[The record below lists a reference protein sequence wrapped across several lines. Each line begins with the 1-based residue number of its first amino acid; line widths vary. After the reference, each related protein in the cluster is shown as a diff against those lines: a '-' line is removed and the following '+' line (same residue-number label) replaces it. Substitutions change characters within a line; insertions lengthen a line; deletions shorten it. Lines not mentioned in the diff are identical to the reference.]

1 MHQRGD
7 FSKCDKVTT
16 NVADLFAPVEC
27 TGHPYT
33 LLIEGAPGIG
43 KTVLAKEIVFRWAN
57 GILLKSERLVFL
69 IYLRDPKTKKIY
81 NFESLLHY
89 YINYPKISKSIE
101 QYIGS
106 TSGKGVTLVFDGYD
120 EYPERLRNNSYLSDV
135 INHKVLELHSCNI
148 IITSRPS
155 ASACLH
161 NYIDL
166 RVEILGFTKEHR
178 KSYIVHALKDNPN
191 AIQDLLE
198 YLESNYSV
206 DAYCHVPLSMAV
218 LVFLYKDSGYDKTE
232 LPTTQTAINYKFVRI
247 IIRRFI
253 RRFQD
258 EPLNISTFSEVPK
271 PYKQILLEI
280 SELAFKALQED
291 NIVFSANEI
300 RDFCPS
306 LVKDTKYRNGLD
318 LLKAVEYF
326 NSEEIADELSFNFL
340 HFSVQELLAAY
351 HISLMSETNQIKVL
365 KNTFWNS
372 RYFNTWIMYVA
383 LTKDQ
388 PFAFRHFLSGNKLRL
403 STKFSKWWT
412 GNAYIGISKN
422 MKESKIK
429 RLHLFQ
435 CFTEAGNNDM
445 CKYIG
450 NLLQDGTIDL
460 SGQTLSAIELYTLS
474 SFFARCIHKQW
485 SLLDLSNCYLDDENF
500 GRFYKS
506 YASLTKSTVYINTVN
521 LSSNAFTEVSASQ
534 IANLILNFNVKKIVF
549 SSNQI
554 KDIGIDQATFV
565 ALLEHPNLSQ
575 SRFIEIQDENQVNLV
590 LYKKGLSKSIASE
603 FFMLCY
609 CTIEAYEDVCLH
621 IKNNNSFLEML
632 INASSVSIFKT
643 MLHSLVNKM
652 IVISTNFKLYVKT
665 VNSTNEEI
673 NSIVTSLAS
682 NVPLAV
688 RIGESCLP
696 LHLCNAYNGNK
707 MFSNVGTFLFHGK
720 FSIKTVHSMFSLFL
734 GENDLNQIYLNGIT
748 LDDSFIDYV
757 SPKCTSLNSLQLV
770 NCYIH
775 DITIP
780 NAVANVLSQVL
791 SNTKFLQ
798 HLNLSGCRLKTEHMK
813 IILEALKQVVSIIT
827 ISLSNNNLAKSVFDV
842 LAFVITCNR
851 QLNSIELSNCDL
863 RESGIV
869 SITKALENCTDLQSL
884 DLSNNVIGDNS
895 AVNIAILIEKCQ
907 SLQDLRL
914 QSCQLHYAGIQTIV
928 EVMVK
933 KTCLYCIDLSDN
945 AISDENSVLI
955 ASVIANNKNL
965 QKIYLSNCK
974 LQSIGCQQLL
984 QAMAKITVLRHVN
997 LSNNLLTGVEADSF
1011 ASMIHQN
1018 IDLEYLNI
1026 SGCCDK
1032 PKDFEKVTGSLV
1044 TLKSLNFLDLSCN
1057 VINITSGDNIA
1068 TIITNN
1074 AFLEDLDLSKCEL
1087 RKSAFLKI
1095 IIALQNI
1102 HHLKC
1107 LYLNSYSVDH
1117 EEATRI
1123 SMIISNS
1130 PFLENVDLSN
1140 CNLTEK
1146 ELKTIL
1152 SSLRNHTSLKHFDIS
1167 CNTITNHVANEI
1179 VDVIDSNTQLTHL
1192 NISDSHTQEY
1202 GILKIFKAVQRIST
1216 LKCIKMS
1223 KCTIS
1228 DKAAQ
1233 AIAIAITVNCMM
1245 EELVFN
1251 DNDFHETGIALVFD
1265 VLKEAHTLKCL
1276 TVASNKEI
1284 NNVTTKVT
1292 EVVFNNHITYFDLS
1306 NCDLQKSSCSLVLNS
1321 LILQT
1326 PNLQHI
1332 DLHCNNLNG
1341 TAETIAQLISVS
1353 YYLQYINLANTLMQD
1368 EEVMIIVKA
1377 MQNIN
1382 SLRHVDLTSYSIDDE
1397 LALELQSTIDKN
1409 GAVIY
1414 FQFSRLCLKKIEVTI
1429 MTLGESSIVVN
1440 LQEISIHFGDCEN
1453 DQVDAAASLINN
1465 SPDLQYLQ
1473 LESCSVLEI
1482 NFSNIIIAL
1491 ARTTTLEYF
1500 SLINVVVTDKVDDGI
1515 AAVLENNTQL
1525 KYFKLVACKLTGKG
1539 LAKYIQ
1545 LFNMT
1550 RLSHLVLSKMDNLIN
1565 HTTRQLKR
1573 PICDSLTHLNLSNV
1587 HLNVTKLSFLSLPS
1601 LTKLQHLDL
1610 SHNPLTDESA
1620 GILTSVICNN
1630 HGLKHLNL
1638 CECKLQSEGIRVIS
1652 NSLQAI
1658 NIVYLDMS
1666 LNTIDID
1673 IFNNNAMPVLFSNLS
1688 VVECLHLPYCELKE
1702 KEIHEILDFS
1712 SIAVHLKFIDFGPNT
1727 IPKDMISDFKNIIFV
1742 SKGNKQICFST
1753 EGLKK
1758 VNFNNYETENLY
1770 FSLHYLNINNIIVD
1784 DEVANTVAA
1793 LIANSPELEHL
1804 EMAGGEWT
1812 FASAMKCFRAFQTTK
1827 KLIYLNLSNNSFT
1840 LTELLSLL
1848 TNFIALKFLHLREC
1862 GLKST
1867 GIIPLTTLSTV
1878 TTLNYLDLS
1887 SNSIDDEAVDYLT
1900 VLIATNVGLEYLS
1913 FCNCKVSFSGIQNI
1927 SSALKVTSSLEF
1939 LDINFS
1945 DVEGKSLDQVATLL
1959 PNYKHLK
1966 QLRLSNLVLDNN
1978 MFHQIQ
1984 SSLPVIKE
1992 LQRLTINNCV
2002 FTDRDISTIIS
2013 LVANN
2018 STLHELTLLN
2028 CEMSMKGKIKFTC
2041 FATALCLQC
2050 LKFDSITVT
2059 DIKHSPSTSLHCKY
2073 NLTDDDVVAVMIVN
2087 NYVGE
2092 FIMFKLIV
2100 NQNSLKVL
2108 SANTV
2113 TVRHLKVLHI
2123 KDCIF
2128 TDYYAHYVA
2137 FLITNNV
2144 ATIQSFSLTS
2154 CEMSMIQRMIIT
2166 EALSKLNIQH
2176 LNIKNILYNNKEY
2189 EARICLYSCFTVTN
2203 CKLTDEIIT
2212 AVMVSNKSLRISKL
2226 LINQST
2232 LLELRKTLFVN
2243 QGNKK
2248 TSFIIFHALR
2258 YLNINNI
2265 TVDDK
2270 VTNTVANLIANSPEL
2285 EHLEMI
2291 GGGWTFTSA
2300 MKCFRAFQTTK
2311 KLIYLNLSNN
2321 SFTLTEL
2328 LSLLTNFI
2336 ALKFLHLHECG
2347 LKSTGIIPL
2356 TTLSTVTTL
2365 NYLDVSS
2372 NSIDDEAADYLA
2384 VLIAT
2389 NGEIEHL
2396 NFCDCKLSF
2405 SGIQNISSALKL
2417 LSSLKFLDIRFNST
2431 DGKDLHDDVVETILA
2446 NSKHLEQ
2453 LNLFNLVL
2461 DNGKFHQMKSQLV
2474 IKGLEQLIISD
2485 CIFTDEDVSR
2495 IISLVTNN
2503 STLHEL
2509 TLLNCEMS
2517 MKGKIKFTC
2526 FATAL
2531 CLQCLK
2537 FDSIT
2542 VTDIKHSPSTSLHC
2556 KYNLTDDD
2564 VVAVM
2569 IVNNYVGEFIMF
2581 KLIVNQNIL
2590 KVLSANTV
2598 TVRHLKV
2605 LHIKDCI
2612 FTDYYAH
2619 YVAFLITNNVATI
2632 QSFSLTSCEMSM
2644 IQRMIITEALSK
2656 LNIQHLN
2663 IKNILYNN
2671 KEYEARICLYSCFT
2685 VTNCKLTD
2693 EIITA
2698 VMVSNKSL
2706 RISKLLINQSTLL
2719 ELRKTLF
2726 VNQGNKKTSFI
2737 IFHALRYLNIN
2748 NITVDDKVTN
2758 TVANLIANSPELE
2771 HLEMIGGGWTFT
2783 SAMKCFRAFQTTKK
2797 LIYLN
2802 LSNNSFTLTELLSL
2816 LTNFIALKFLHLH
2829 ECGLKSTGIIPL
2841 TTLSTVTT
2849 LNYLDVSSNSIDD
2862 EAADYLAVLIATNGE
2877 IEHLNFCDC
2886 KLSFSGIQNI
2896 SSALKLLSSLKFL
2909 DIRFNS
2915 TDGKDLHDDVVET
2928 ILANSKHLEQ
2938 LNLFNLVLD
2947 NGKFHQMKSQLV
2959 IKGLEQLI
2967 ISDCI
2972 FTDEDVSRIISL
2984 VTNNSTLHELT
2995 LLNCEMSMKGKIK
3008 FTCFATAL
3016 CLQCLKFDS
3025 ITVTDIKH
3033 SPSTSLHCKYNLT
3046 DDDVVAVM
3054 IVNNYVGEF
3063 IMFKLIVNQNSLKVL
3078 SANTVTVRHL
3088 KVLHIKDCI
3097 FTDYYAHYVAF
3108 LITNNVAT
3116 IQSFSLTSC
3125 EMSMIQRMIIT
3136 EALSKLNIQHL
3147 NIKNILYNNKE
3158 YEARICLYSCFTVTN
3173 CKLTDEIITAVMVS
3187 NKSLRISK
3195 LLINQSTLLELRKT
3209 LFVNQGNKKTSFI
3222 IFHALRYLNINN
3234 ITVDDK
3240 VTNTVAN
3247 LIANSPELE
3256 HLEMIGG
3263 GWTFTSAM
3271 KCFRAFQTTKKLIY
3285 LNLSNNSFTLTE
3297 LLSLLTNFI
3306 ALKFL
3311 HLHEC
3316 GLKSTGIIPLTT
3328 LSTVTTLNYLDVSS
3342 NSIDDEA
3349 ADYLAVLIAT
3359 NVEIEHLNFCDCKLS
3374 FSGIQNISSALKLL
3388 SSLKFLDIRFNITD
3402 GKDLHDDVVVTI
3414 LANSKHLEQLN
3425 LFNLVLDNGKFH
3437 QMKSQLVIK
3446 GLEQLII
3453 SDCIF
3458 TDEDVSR
3465 IISLVTNNSTLREVC
3480 LFHCKMS
3487 VKSKVQFI
3495 SITTVHGI
3503 YVVFEV

>member
-1 MHQRGD
+1 MHLKGN
-7 FSKCDKVTT
+7 FSESGKITT
-16 NVADLFAPVEC
+16 DIAKIFALAEY
-27 TGHPYT
+27 TGHPYI

-43 KTVLAKEIVFRWAN
+43 KTVLSKEIAFQWAN
-57 GILLKSERLVFL
+57 GTLLKNERLVFL
-69 IYLRDPKTKKIY
+69 IYFRDPKTREIG
-81 NFESLLHY
+81 NFESL
-89 YINYPKISKSIE
+89 INYMSNLINKSKISKSME
-101 QYIGS
+101 HYIS
-106 TSGKGVTLVFDGYD
+106 SISGKGITLIFDGYD
-120 EYPERLRNNSYLSDV
+120 EYPEELRKKSYLSDV
-135 INHKVLELHSCNI
+135 INRKTPKIQSCNI

-155 ASACLH
+155 ASGCLH
-161 NYIDL
+161 NKIDL

-178 KSYIVHALKDNPN
+178 KSYIAHALKDDPN
-191 AIQDLLE
+191 AIQDLVG

-206 DAYCHVPLSMAV
+206 DAYCHVPLSMAI
-218 LVFLYKDSGYDKTE
+218 LVFLFIHSDYDKTE

-247 IIRRFI
+247 IILRFI
-253 RRFQD
+253 RRFQK
-258 EPLNISTFSEVPK
+258 EPLTISTFSDVPK

-291 NIVFSANEI
+291 NIVFSVNEI

-306 LVKDTKYRNGLD
+306 LLKESEQWNGLD
-318 LLKAVEYF
+318 LLKAVQYF
-326 NSEEIADELSFNFL
+326 DLDGNELSFNFL
-340 HFSVQELLAAY
+340 HFSVQELLASY
-351 HISLMSETNQIKVL
+351 HISLMSETNQIKLL
-365 KNTFWNS
+365 KETFWDS

-388 PFAFRHFLSGNKLRL
+388 PFAFRHFLSGNRLRL
-403 STKFSKWWT
+403 STKLSIWRT

-422 MKESKIK
+422 MKENKIK

-435 CFTEAGNNDM
+435 CFTEAGNDDM
-445 CKYIG
+445 CQYIG

-474 SFFARCIHKQW
+474 SFLARCVHRQW

-500 GRFYKS
+500 ERFYKS
-506 YASLTKSTVYINTVN
+506 YASLTKTTVCINTVN

-534 IANLILNFNVKKIVF
+534 IANLVLNFNVKSLVF
-549 SSNQI
+549 SSNEI
-554 KDIGIDQATFV
+554 KDMGIDQATFT
-565 ALLEHPNLSQ
+565 ALLEYPNLVK
-575 SRFIEIQDENQVNLV
+575 SRFIEIQDEDQVNLV

-643 MLHSLVNKM
+643 MLHSLINKM
-652 IVISTNFKLYVKT
+652 TFISTDFKLYVKT
-665 VNSTNEEI
+665 INSTNEEI

-688 RIGESCLP
+688 CIGESCLP
-696 LHLCNAYNGNK
+696 LHLCNISNENKDGNK
-707 MFSNVGTFLFHGK
+707 MFGNVGTFLFHGK
-720 FSIKTVHSMFSLFL
+720 FSIKAIHSMFCLFL
-734 GENDLNQIYLNGIT
+734 GENDLNQIFLNGII
-748 LDDSFIDYV
+748 LYDSFIDYV
-757 SPKCTSLNSLQLV
+757 SPKCMSLNSLQLL
-770 NCYIH
+770 NCYVH
-775 DITIP
+775 NVTIS
-780 NAVANVLSQVL
+780 NTVANVLSQVL
-791 SNTKFLQ
+791 CNTKFLE

-813 IILEALKQVVSIIT
+813 IILEALKHVVSIIT
-827 ISLSNNNLAKSVFDV
+827 ISLSDNSLAKTVFDV
-842 LAFVITCNR
+842 LASVITCNR
-851 QLNSIELSNCDL
+851 ELKSIELSKCDL
-863 RESGIV
+863 QESAIV
-869 SITKALENCTDLQSL
+869 SITKALENCTGLQSL
-884 DLSNNVIGDNS
+884 DLSNNVIGDNV

-907 SLQDLRL
+907 SFQDLRL
-914 QSCQLHYAGIQTIV
+914 QSCHLHYAGIQTIV
-928 EVMVK
+928 EAMVK
-933 KTCLYCIDLSDN
+933 RTCLHCIDLSDN
-945 AISDENSVLI
+945 AVSDEISVLI

-965 QKIYLSNCK
+965 QKLNFSNCK

-997 LSNNLLTGVEADSF
+997 LSNNLLTGVEVDSF
-1011 ASMIHQN
+1011 ALMIHQN
-1018 IDLEYLNI
+1018 IDLEYLSI
-1026 SGCCDK
+1026 SGCCDE
-1032 PKDFEKVTGSLV
+1032 PKDFEKITGSLV
-1044 TLKSLNFLDLSCN
+1044 TLKSLNFLDLSSN
-1057 VINITSGDNIA
+1057 VINIISADNIG

-1074 AFLEDLDLSKCEL
+1074 GFLEDFDLSKCEF

-1102 HHLKC
+1102 HYLKC
-1107 LYLNSYSVDH
+1107 LYLNSYSVGH
-1117 EEATRI
+1117 EEATGI

-1179 VDVIDSNTQLTHL
+1179 VDVIDSDTQLTYL
-1192 NISDSHTQEY
+1192 NISDTDVQEY
-1202 GILKIFKAVQRIST
+1202 GILKIFKAVQRINT
-1216 LKCIKMS
+1216 LKCINMS

-1233 AIAIAITVNCMM
+1233 AIADAISVNCMM
-1245 EELVFN
+1245 EELVFTN
-1251 DNDFHETGIALVFD
+1251 NDFYETGFAMISG
-1265 VLKEAHTLKCL
+1265 VLREAHTLKCL
-1276 TVASNKEI
+1276 TIASNNI
-1284 NNVTTKVT
+1284 IGNITTKIT
-1292 EVVFNNHITYFDLS
+1292 EVISNNHITYFDLS
-1306 NCDLQKSSCSLVLNS
+1306 NCDLQKSSCSSVLNS
-1321 LILQT
+1321 LILQA
-1326 PNLQHI
+1326 PNLQHF

-1353 YYLQYINLANTLMQD
+1353 YYLQYINLAKTLMQD

-1397 LALELQSTIDKN
+1397 LALELQNTIDKN
-1409 GAVIY
+1409 GAFIY
-1414 FQFSRLCLKKIEVTI
+1414 FQFSRLCVKKIEVTI
-1429 MTLGESSIVVN
+1429 MTLGESIFSIVVN

-1453 DQVDAAASLINN
+1453 DQVDAAASLIKN

-1482 NFSNIIIAL
+1482 DISNIVIAL
-1491 ARTTTLEYF
+1491 ARTTTLKYF
-1500 SLINVVVTDKVDDGI
+1500 SLINVVITDKVDDGI
-1515 AAVLENNTQL
+1515 AAILENNTQL
-1525 KYFKLVACKLTGKG
+1525 KHFKLVACKLTEKR
-1539 LAKYIQ
+1539 LAKCIWS
-1545 LFNMT
+1545 FNMT
-1550 RLSHLVLSKMDNLIN
+1550 RLSHLVLSKMDNLIS

-1587 HLNVTKLSFLSLPS
+1587 HLNVTKLSFLSLPF
-1601 LTKLQHLDL
+1601 LTKLQHLNL
-1610 SHNPLTDESA
+1610 NHNPLTDESA
-1620 GILTSVICNN
+1620 GILSSVICNN
-1630 HGLKHLNL
+1630 HGLKHLDL
-1638 CECKLQSEGIRVIS
+1638 CECKLQSEGIRVIDMS
-1652 NSLQAI
+1652 LASLTKLQYLNLSHNPLTDDSADILSSVICNNHGLKHLDLCECKLQSEGIKVIANSLQAI
-1658 NIVYLDMS
+1658 KVVYLDMS

-1673 IFNNNAMPVLFSNLS
+1673 TFNNNVMPVLFSCLS
-1688 VVECLHLPYCELKE
+1688 VVECLYLPYCELKE
-1702 KEIHEILDFS
+1702 KEIREILDFS
-1712 SIAVHLKFIDFGPNT
+1712 VHLKFIDFGPNT
-1727 IPKDMISDFKNIIFV
+1727 IPKDIISGFKNIILV

-1753 EGLKK
+1753 EGIKK
-1758 VNFNNYETENLY
+1758 VDFNNYKTENIYL
-1770 FSLHYLNINNIIVD
+1770 SLRYLNINNVIVD
-1784 DEVANTVAA
+1784 DKVTNIVAN

-2013 LVANN
+2013 LFANN
-2018 STLHELTLLN
+2018 STLHELTLLNCEMSMKGKIKFTCFATALCLQCLKFDSITVTDIKHSPSTSLHCKYNLTDDDVVAVMIVNNYVGEFIMFKLIVNQNSLKVLSANTVTVRHLKVLHIKDCIFTDYYAHYVAFLITNNVATIQSFSLTSCEMSMIQRMIITKALCKLNIILLQHLNIKDILYSNEEYEANICLYSCFTITNCKLTDEIITAVMVSNKSLRISKLLINQSTLLELRKTLFVDQGNKKISLNADHIKTSKLERVNLNNYDTGHIFHALRYLNINNITVDDKVTNTVANLIANSPELEHLEMIGGGWTFTSAMKCFRAFQTTKKLIHLNLSNNSSTLTELLSLLTNFIALKFLHLHECGLKSTGIIPLTTLSTVTTLNYLDVSSNSIDDEAADYLAVLIATNVEIEHLNFCDCKLSFSGIQNISSALKLLSSLKFLDIRFNSTDGKDLHDDVVETILANSKHLEQLNLFNLVLDNGKFHQMKSQLVIKGLEQLIISDCIFTDEDVSRIISLVTNNSTLCELTLLN

-2258 YLNINNI
+2258 YLNVNNI
-2265 TVDDK
+2265 IVDDK

-2328 LSLLTNFI
+2328 LSLLTNFVT
-2336 ALKFLHLHECG
+2336 LKFLHLHECG

-2389 NGEIEHL
+2389 NVEIEHL

-2503 STLHEL
+2503 STL
-2509 TLLNCEMS
+2509 
-2517 MKGKIKFTC
+2517 
-2526 FATAL
+2526 
-2531 CLQCLK
+2531 
-2537 FDSIT
+2537 
-2542 VTDIKHSPSTSLHC
+2542 
-2556 KYNLTDDD
+2556 
-2564 VVAVM
+2564 
-2569 IVNNYVGEFIMF
+2569 
-2581 KLIVNQNIL
+2581 
-2590 KVLSANTV
+2590 
-2598 TVRHLKV
+2598 
-2605 LHIKDCI
+2605 
-2612 FTDYYAH
+2612 
-2619 YVAFLITNNVATI
+2619 
-2632 QSFSLTSCEMSM
+2632 
-2644 IQRMIITEALSK
+2644 
-2656 LNIQHLN
+2656 
-2663 IKNILYNN
+2663 
-2671 KEYEARICLYSCFT
+2671 
-2685 VTNCKLTD
+2685 
-2693 EIITA
+2693 
-2698 VMVSNKSL
+2698 
-2706 RISKLLINQSTLL
+2706 
-2719 ELRKTLF
+2719 
-2726 VNQGNKKTSFI
+2726 
-2737 IFHALRYLNIN
+2737 
-2748 NITVDDKVTN
+2748 
-2758 TVANLIANSPELE
+2758 
-2771 HLEMIGGGWTFT
+2771 
-2783 SAMKCFRAFQTTKK
+2783 
-2797 LIYLN
+2797 
-2802 LSNNSFTLTELLSL
+2802 
-2816 LTNFIALKFLHLH
+2816 
-2829 ECGLKSTGIIPL
+2829 
-2841 TTLSTVTT
+2841 
-2849 LNYLDVSSNSIDD
+2849 
-2862 EAADYLAVLIATNGE
+2862 
-2877 IEHLNFCDC
+2877 
-2886 KLSFSGIQNI
+2886 
-2896 SSALKLLSSLKFL
+2896 
-2909 DIRFNS
+2909 
-2915 TDGKDLHDDVVET
+2915 
-2928 ILANSKHLEQ
+2928 
-2938 LNLFNLVLD
+2938 
-2947 NGKFHQMKSQLV
+2947 
-2959 IKGLEQLI
+2959 
-2967 ISDCI
+2967 
-2972 FTDEDVSRIISL
+2972 
-2984 VTNNSTLHELT
+2984 
-2995 LLNCEMSMKGKIK
+2995 
-3008 FTCFATAL
+3008 
-3016 CLQCLKFDS
+3016 
-3025 ITVTDIKH
+3025 
-3033 SPSTSLHCKYNLT
+3033 
-3046 DDDVVAVM
+3046 
-3054 IVNNYVGEF
+3054 
-3063 IMFKLIVNQNSLKVL
+3063 
-3078 SANTVTVRHL
+3078 
-3088 KVLHIKDCI
+3088 
-3097 FTDYYAHYVAF
+3097 
-3108 LITNNVAT
+3108 
-3116 IQSFSLTSC
+3116 
-3125 EMSMIQRMIIT
+3125 
-3136 EALSKLNIQHL
+3136 
-3147 NIKNILYNNKE
+3147 
-3158 YEARICLYSCFTVTN
+3158 
-3173 CKLTDEIITAVMVS
+3173 
-3187 NKSLRISK
+3187 
-3195 LLINQSTLLELRKT
+3195 
-3209 LFVNQGNKKTSFI
+3209 
-3222 IFHALRYLNINN
+3222 
-3234 ITVDDK
+3234 
-3240 VTNTVAN
+3240 
-3247 LIANSPELE
+3247 
-3256 HLEMIGG
+3256 
-3263 GWTFTSAM
+3263 
-3271 KCFRAFQTTKKLIY
+3271 
-3285 LNLSNNSFTLTE
+3285 
-3297 LLSLLTNFI
+3297 
-3306 ALKFL
+3306 
-3311 HLHEC
+3311 
-3316 GLKSTGIIPLTT
+3316 
-3328 LSTVTTLNYLDVSS
+3328 
-3342 NSIDDEA
+3342 
-3349 ADYLAVLIAT
+3349 
-3359 NVEIEHLNFCDCKLS
+3359 
-3374 FSGIQNISSALKLL
+3374 
-3388 SSLKFLDIRFNITD
+3388 
-3402 GKDLHDDVVVTI
+3402 
-3414 LANSKHLEQLN
+3414 
-3425 LFNLVLDNGKFH
+3425 
-3437 QMKSQLVIK
+3437 
-3446 GLEQLII
+3446 
-3453 SDCIF
+3453 
-3458 TDEDVSR
+3458 
-3465 IISLVTNNSTLREVC
+3465 REVC